1 MCRVLANRPLRRFA
15 PPPLTY
21 GRKEDGALL
30 TRAKADCF
38 HLLSPPKLGGVP
50 EGGGSLSFAPSGY
63 FSSSHQGSIL
73 LYRPLRPLGTSP
85 NLGEECGCGFTTRAR
100 PWGGMVMCTSTTR
113 AQLWVGKVNYTI
125 LPFAA
130 CHVVMRLPLCCH
142 VLPVKHKLC
151 KIGIANQNNSVNAC
165 RFRRKVVPLHRNSTE
180 GMGD

>member
-1 MCRVLANRPLRRFA
+1 M
-15 PPPLTY
+15 
-21 GRKEDGALL
+21 
-30 TRAKADCF
+30 
-38 HLLSPPKLGGVP
+38 LSPPKLGGVP
-50 EGGGSLSFAPSGY
+50 EGGGGLSFVPSGY
-63 FSSSHQGSIL
+63 FCSSHQGSIL
-73 LYRPLRPLGTSP
+73 LYRPLRRFAPPRPS
-85 NLGEECGCGFTTRAR
+85 LGEERGCGFTTRAR
-100 PWGGMVMCTSTTR
+100 LWGGMVMCTSATR
-113 AQLWVGKVNYTI
+113 AHLWVGKVNYTI

>member
-1 MCRVLANRPLRRFA
+1 MLANGPLRRFA
-15 PPPLTY
+15 PPPLTW

-30 TRAKADCF
+30 TSTKEGCF

-50 EGGGSLSFAPSGY
+50 EGGGGLSFVPSGY
-63 FSSSHQGSIL
+63 FCSSHQGSIL
-73 LYRPLRPLGTSP
+73 LYRPLRRFAPPRP
-85 NLGEECGCGFTTRAR
+85 NLGEERGCWFTTRAH
-100 PWGGMVMCTSTTR
+100 
-113 AQLWVGKVNYTI
+113 LWIGKVNYTI

-130 CHVVMRLPLCCH
+130 CHVVTRLPLCCH
-142 VLPVKHKLC
+142 VLPVRHKLG